1 MDFTAS
7 VTYINYCYLCTF
19 ILFSHLH
26 MTDIVPSQCLY
37 LSVSLSLCHPLLMTK
52 NMRNGYGRI
61 STQKARSM
69 DDSTSEADDG
79 KGEIFGVILGRS
91 ASVSS
96 SSCSAS
102 EGFEVTM
109 KRAFSMGRSSSVSER
124 YSRIHETAIESA
136 IEESKE
142 ERGVRMKIK
151 ILKACKR
158 LLRFPF

>member
-1 MDFTAS
+1 
-7 VTYINYCYLCTF
+7 
-19 ILFSHLH
+19 
-26 MTDIVPSQCLY
+26 
-37 LSVSLSLCHPLLMTK
+37 
-52 NMRNGYGRI
+52 MRNGYGRI
-61 STQKARSM
+61 GTQKARSM
-69 DDSTSEADDG
+69 DDCRSEADDA

-96 SSCSAS
+96 RCCSAS

-124 YSRIHETAIESA
+124 YCRIDETAMESG

-142 ERGVRMKIK
+142 ERGVRMKMK